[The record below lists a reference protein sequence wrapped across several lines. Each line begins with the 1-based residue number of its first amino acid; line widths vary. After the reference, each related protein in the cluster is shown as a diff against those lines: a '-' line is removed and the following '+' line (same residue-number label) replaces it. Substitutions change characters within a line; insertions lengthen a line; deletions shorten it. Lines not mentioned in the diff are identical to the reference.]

1 MMAEDV
7 AAAQARLDAVLDRLG
22 PLAIAV
28 SGGVD
33 SMTLAYLAHRRDG
46 SARMVHAQSPAV
58 PADATERVHRHA
70 ARFGWTLETT
80 SAAEFEDPDYLKN
93 PVNRC
98 FFCKTNL
105 YQRIAA
111 LTDRQIASGANLDD
125 LSDYRPGLIA
135 AAENK
140 VVHPLVEAGIN
151 KSMVRRLAAYYGLN
165 DLAELP
171 AQPCLSSRIE
181 TGIGIDPGDLAF
193 VHAVETAVRAYL
205 PLADIRCRI
214 TRDGVV
220 LELDP
225 FEDAQVRQAAETASD
240 MARGSGRIF
249 VSARPYRRGSAFIG
263 KPEGTG
269 RGAAAQPIRRAP
281 PR

>member
-1 MMAEDV
+1 MMADDV
-7 AAAQARLDAVLDRLG
+7 AAAQVRLDAVLDRLA

-33 SMTLAYLAHRRDG
+33 SMTLAYLAHQRG
-46 SARMVHAQSPAV
+46 GALMVHALSPAV
-58 PADATERVHRHA
+58 PAEATERVHRHA

-80 SAAEFEDPDYLKN
+80 SAAEFEDPNYLKN

-98 FFCKTNL
+98 FFCKANL
-105 YQRIAA
+105 YKRIAA

-151 KSMVRRLAAYYGLN
+151 KTMVRHLAARHGLN

-181 TGIGIDPGDLAF
+181 TGIGIDATDLAF
-193 VHAVETAVRAYL
+193 VHAVETAVRASL
-205 PLADIRCRI
+205 PLGDIRCRI

-225 FEDAQVRQAAETASD
+225 FDNVQAQKAAETALD
-240 MARGSGRIF
+240 MARNSGRVF
-249 VSARPYRRGSAFIG
+249 VGARPYRRGSAFIG
-263 KPEGTG
+263 KPDGSDG
-269 RGAAAQPIRRAP
+269 GAVIQPIRRVP
-281 PR
+281 LR